1 MDSDAF
7 PEIEFIFSAVGS
19 TGSGVFGAGDSG
31 SNWASMTLNLTSAA
45 DRRRSDERSDEE
57 LAELLRKNL
66 KDIPGAQFTIGTGG
80 GPGGGSGA
88 PLEMQ
93 LLGENQDALTRTAMK
108 LRQQVSKIA
117 GLDQVDTSVE
127 SGQPEVQIDIDR
139 WRTFDVGMS
148 VARVAMA
155 VRNSIDGTTDTKYR
169 EGGDEYDIR
178 VQLQKVDRNSV
189 QEMRDLFLGLGK
201 EDQPVYLRDVANV
214 TLGRG
219 PTKIERV
226 DRRRAI
232 TLTAFNPGIDQSV
245 AEQEILDIYN
255 DVAEPGINYQ
265 WAGQARYRG
274 ESFAELF
281 TALGLAIALIYIAT
295 AALYNNVLE
304 PLNVMFTVPMA
315 LIGALIGLL
324 VTGNTLNIVSI
335 LGIIM
340 LVGLVARNSIILIDF
355 VDTLRARGLTRTEAL
370 LEAGPNRMKPI
381 LMTVGSTVIG
391 VLPTALALSE
401 GAEQREPFAW
411 VLVFGLIFGTT
422 LSLLVIPASYC
433 IWDQVANFFS
443 NLGRRLFGGGS
454 ESEAEYEEY
463 QPPGSAVLDGETGG
477 EETDEA

>member
-1 MDSDAF
+1 
-7 PEIEFIFSAVGS
+7 
-19 TGSGVFGAGDSG
+19 
-31 SNWASMTLNLTSAA
+31 
-45 DRRRSDERSDEE
+45 
-57 LAELLRKNL
+57 
-66 KDIPGAQFTIGTGG
+66 
-80 GPGGGSGA
+80 
-88 PLEMQ
+88 MQ
-93 LLGENQDALTRTAMK
+93 LLGEDQGSLTRTAME
-108 LRQQVSKIA
+108 LRRRVSQIA

-127 SGQPEVQIDIDR
+127 SGQPEVQITVDR
-139 WRTFDVGMS
+139 LRAFDADMTA
-148 VARVAMA
+148 ARVAAA
-155 VRNSIDGTTDTKYR
+155 VRNSVDGATDTKYR

-178 VQLQKVDRNSV
+178 VQLQNVDRDSV
-189 QEMRDLFLGLGK
+189 EEMRGLFLGL
-201 EDQPVYLRDVANV
+201 DDDDHPIQLSDVADV
-214 TLGRG
+214 SLGTG

-232 TLTAFNPGIDQSV
+232 SLSAFNPGIVQ
-245 AEQEILDIYN
+245 AEAEEKITELFAE
-255 DVAEPGINYQ
+255 VAEPGVNFQ
-265 WAGQARYRG
+265 WAGEARYRG
-274 ESFAELF
+274 ESFGELF

-340 LVGLVARNSIILIDF
+340 LVGLVARNSIILLDF
-355 VDTLRARGLTRTEAL
+355 TDTLRARGMSRREAL

-411 VLVFGLIFGTT
+411 VLISGLIFGTA
-422 LSLLVIPASYC
+422 LSLLVVPASYC
-433 IWDQVANFFS
+433 IWDSVGNFFS

-454 ESEAEYEEY
+454 QAEK
-463 QPPGSAVLDGETGG
+463 PSATDAPAVGSAVLEDRSGN
-477 EETDEA
+477 EETDDV